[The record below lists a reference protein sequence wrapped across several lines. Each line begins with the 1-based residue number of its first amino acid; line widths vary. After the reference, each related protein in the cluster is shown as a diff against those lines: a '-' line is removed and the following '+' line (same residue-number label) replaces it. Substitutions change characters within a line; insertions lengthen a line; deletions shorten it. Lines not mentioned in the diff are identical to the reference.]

1 LFTLL
6 DQSKARVRMLVAPAG
21 YGKTTLAEQWVA
33 REGRRAAWFTARSSS
48 TDVAA
53 LALGLARACTAIA
66 DDCDHRLREHL
77 RALPAPAENVQT
89 LAEILSEDLAEW
101 PEDAWL
107 VLDDY
112 HEVVPE
118 PKAEDFVDALVALS
132 PVQVLIASRVR
143 PRWIASKDVLYGE
156 VLELTQA
163 ALAMDNDEAADVLL
177 ERSSPSTTGLVALA
191 EGWPAVIG
199 LASASL
205 AEVGPDIDQVPESL
219 YRFFADEVFG
229 ALHPDVQQGL
239 TTVSVAPVLDRELAV
254 ALLGSSEAESV
265 CAAALDVGLIAERG
279 SSLDLHP
286 LARVFLDERRTQFGL
301 VPQPGSVESCL
312 SIYRQRRDWDA
323 AFDLISRARVHDELS
338 ALISLAMDELL
349 DTARLSTLERWCDF
363 ASAARVETPITS
375 LARAEVLMRTGR
387 HLEAAAH
394 AENAS
399 SDRGLAF
406 RSLSVAGRAAHLAS
420 REQDALQFYLRAERA
435 AKTDSERRDAR
446 WGQLVCLI
454 DLQLPDAEPAL
465 AELSAGVSVGDA
477 REVVRMATYR
487 IYIELRKASL
497 RLEDAGTAHRLIDAV
512 GDPLVETSFLSGYSA
527 ALGIAARY
535 DEAERAARQFQ
546 EKAARYRID
555 FAVPYAQC
563 ALAVALAGK
572 RQWTRAEE
580 AALDALSFAQSH
592 ADVHAELLSRSV
604 LMRLFVQ
611 QGRLG
616 SAFRIGLDRPP
627 GSLQAM
633 VAEASCARALVFSC
647 AGRVDDALEIVEG
660 VRGVTAAVETVVLI
674 AAVEAICALRS
685 SSQDTLLRAVE
696 LGRIAFE
703 TGGLD
708 ILVTTYRGCPEL
720 LSILLRVEGNREF
733 RELVQRVGDSDLA
746 AAAGFPLATNDDRR
760 LLLSP
765 REREVFELLRNGFTN
780 REIAKLLYIE
790 QSTVKVHAHHIYDKL
805 GIRSRSALT
814 VQAALE
820 RSAQATSA
828 MDVTAE
834 PEGSS
839 DA

>member
-1 LFTLL
+1 LFALL

-53 LALGLARACTAIA
+53 LALGLARACTAIV
-66 DDCDHRLREHL
+66 DGCDHRLREHL
-77 RALPAPAENVQT
+77 RALPAPAENIQT

-229 ALHPDVQQGL
+229 ALHPDVQRGL
-239 TTVSVAPVLDRELAV
+239 TTLSVAPVLDRELAV

-286 LARVFLDERRTQFGL
+286 LARVFLDERRAQFGL
-301 VPQPGSVESCL
+301 VPQPGSVETCL
-312 SIYRQRRDWDA
+312 SIYRHRRDWDA
-323 AFDLISRARVHDELS
+323 AFDLISRAGFHEELS

-363 ASAARVETPITS
+363 ASAARAEAPITS

-387 HLEAAAH
+387 YLEAAAH
-394 AENAS
+394 AEDAS

-420 REQDALQFYLRAERA
+420 REEGALEFYRRAEHA
-435 AKTDSERRDAR
+435 AENDSERRDAR
-446 WGQLVCLI
+446 WGQLACLTE
-454 DLQLPDAEPAL
+454 LELPDAEPAL
-465 AELSAGVSVGDA
+465 LELSADVTLGDA
-477 REVVRMATYR
+477 REVVRMSAHR
-487 IYIELRKASL
+487 ISIECHTGGL
-497 RLEDAGTAHRLIDAV
+497 RLEHADTAYQLVDAV
-512 GDPLVETSFLSGYSA
+512 RDPITETSFLSAYSA
-527 ALGIAARY
+527 ALVLTARY
-535 DEAERAARQFQ
+535 EEAERVAERLRKEAERYRLDFALPYARCALASALMGRRQWSGAERAALH
-546 EKAARYRID
+546 AR
-555 FAVPYAQC
+555 
-563 ALAVALAGK
+563 ALAK
-572 RQWTRAEE
+572 QH
-580 AALDALSFAQSH
+580 AQ
-592 ADVHAELLSRSV
+592 VHAELLSRSI
-604 LMRLFVQ
+604 LLRLFAQ

-616 SAFRIGLDRPP
+616 PAFALEHVCLP
-627 GSLQAM
+627 GASRASL
-633 VAEASCARALVFSC
+633 AEATCSRALVLAC
-647 AGRVDDALEIVEG
+647 AGRLDDALELLAE
-660 VRGVTAAVETVVLI
+660 VRGSTSSIETTVLI
-674 AAVEAICALRS
+674 AAVEAICAVRGGS
-685 SSQDTLLRAVE
+685 NEAFARAETLETV
-696 LGRIAFE
+696 AFE

-708 ILVTTYRGCPEL
+708 LLVTSYRACPEL
-720 LSILLRVEGNREF
+720 LSILLRGERGRHFRQLVE
-733 RELVQRVGDSDLA
+733 RVGDGDLA
-746 AAAGFPLATNDDRR
+746 DAAGRPLATKDDRR

-828 MDVTAE
+828 METVE